1 MSPTN
6 NLCLQHLSPNIHEF
20 KFEKVTKK
28 KNIWII
34 CFISF
39 MFVEISKINF
49 KYHDIQEKQTV
60 KLQKKGRVQEYD

>member
-1 MSPTN
+1 MSSTN

-28 KNIWII
+28 KKYLDNPLY
-34 CFISF
+34 FIY
-39 MFVEISKINF
+39 VHGNLEINF

-60 KLQKKGRVQEYD
+60 KLQKKREGARV